1 MIKNCAYLLKSGPR
15 WPEDP
20 KWLMKPNDNNNIVS
34 SSNLILSS
42 FLWAE
47 DNLRKKEM
55 FLEISKEWGR

>member
-15 WPEDP
+15 WLEDP

-34 SSNLILSS
+34 NSNLILSS